1 MKIMN
6 MEIKNEDIIFGS
18 IILLLLGIWYLTLI
32 LFDYP
37 LLSIIILWTGMIIIS
52 LTYVQVYK
60 KSNRDLKILRRRFFI
75 SAIPIYPMLLYYI
88 YKLVIDGNLPQEQ
101 KYLPFFIVMSML
113 VLNAIVLYIYE
124 VRKQVVK

>member
-1 MKIMN
+1 

>member
-18 IILLLLGIWYLTLI
+18 IILILLGIWYLTLI

-37 LLSIIILWTGMIIIS
+37 LLSIILLWTGMIVIS
-52 LTYVQVYK
+52 LLYVQVYK
-60 KSNRDLKILRRRFFI
+60 KAKRDKKILRKRFFV
-75 SAIPIYPMLLYYI
+75 SAIPIYPMLIYYI
-88 YKLVIDGNLPQEQ
+88 YKLVIEGNLPQEQ

-113 VLNAIVLYIYE
+113 ILNAIVLYIYE
-124 VRKQVVK
+124 VRKK